1 MNSGLRDGF
10 SAYQAKFFA
19 HQLARSY
26 ANDHVGKLAGL
37 LFDAQVEPKPHQ
49 IDAALFALD
58 SPHLPGV
65 MLADEVGLG
74 KTIEA
79 GIVITQ
85 FWSQRRRQIL
95 IVAPASLRQQWK
107 QELFEKFFIDA
118 TILDSSKQKI
128 KTPSH
133 SPIPSSVVICSYEY
147 VIRQEQELLRP
158 WDLVVADEAHRLRNH
173 WSGKNKA
180 GLAMARIVSNA
191 HKTVFL
197 TATPLQNKLEELY
210 GIVSVFYP
218 GYFYSLDSFRE
229 RYVKGRAFSDDDLPE
244 RVAVLVKR
252 TLRRDAD
259 KYIRFTERLPLTLE
273 FTPSRA
279 ELRLYNLV
287 NGYLQREDIMA
298 FTGSRRHLISLILRK
313 RLGSSTLAIAS
324 TLENIA
330 NRLENEIQ
338 IGVQHAG
345 SGDFLVEEDLTS
357 DEQEA
362 LQEVDSSDEIA
373 EGNPES
379 REDIVRIE
387 VAELRSYAELARSI
401 TVNEKAR
408 KLNEALEQG
417 FAKLRDLGAPEKAI
431 IFTDSTKTQEYLAQ
445 SLRDSGWGDG
455 LVLFNGSNLSPE
467 SQEIYRRWMEAN
479 SGSDLVTGIPASDR
493 RKALVDYFRDSGRV
507 MIATEAAGE
516 GVNLQFCSMVVNYDL
531 PWNPQRVE
539 QRIGRCHRYGQQHNV
554 VVVNFA
560 NRGNA
565 AEARILELLATK
577 FRLFESVFGASD
589 QVLGSIEDGFDFE
602 KKISTILDRCKT
614 AEEINA
620 AFDELEA
627 QFAEEITE
635 EMNRARV
642 KVFDNLDPTVQ
653 DRLRTYEEDSGV
665 VLNTFERL
673 LLAVTKFELDSLAD
687 FRGDGRLFDLRQA
700 PEDGIELGR
709 YFFKSQPEKNAHQY
723 RFSSP
728 LAEYVINQAVSKET
742 PPAKLTFSLSQ
753 SKRVSSTLRNLAGK
767 RGVLE
772 TSLIEFTMSAR
783 DQDFSESYIVSA
795 GETADGEPL
804 DSEYVAEL
812 LELVC
817 IRVDEIASVDARDL
831 RPTISSE
838 IDALSK
844 EVQTRNSRFYNQQ
857 EEIMHRSME
866 DRTAEHNARMREFHS
881 KEKEERRLAKLADNP
896 VEELKHKKEAR
907 KWDQRAE
914 EEYESFRAEKKAL
927 REEGASLLELI
938 EHSLRGTKLERQ
950 LFATE
955 WEVVE

>member
-1 MNSGLRDGF
+1 METELRVGF
-10 SAYQAKFFA
+10 TAYQSKYFA
-19 HQLARSY
+19 HELARSY

-49 IDAALFALD
+49 VDAALFALNT
-58 SPHLPGV
+58 PHLPGV
-65 MLADEVGLG
+65 LLADEVGLG

-85 FWSQRRRQIL
+85 FWSERRRRIL
-95 IVAPASLRQQWK
+95 ITAPASLRQQWK

-118 TILDSSKQKI
+118 TILDSSRAQFK
-128 KTPSH
+128 PLDD
-133 SPIPSSVVICSYEY
+133 SPTSGSVVICSYEY
-147 VIRQEQELLRP
+147 LIRQERNLLRQ

-180 GLAMARIVSNA
+180 GSAMARIASNA

-229 RYVKGRAFSDDDLPE
+229 RYVKGRAFSGDDLSE
-244 RVAVLVKR
+244 RVAILSKR
-252 TLRRDAD
+252 TLRKDAD
-259 KYIRFTERLPLTLE
+259 KYIRFTERLPLTVE

-279 ELRLYNLV
+279 EVKLYNLV
-287 NGYLQREDIMA
+287 NGYLQREDLMA
-298 FTGSRRHLISLILRK
+298 FTGSQRHLIALILRK
-313 RLGSSTLAIAS
+313 RLGSSTFAIAS
-324 TLENIA
+324 TLENISH
-330 NRLENEIQ
+330 RLENETQ
-338 IGVQHAG
+338 TGVQQAD
-345 SGDFLVEEDLTS
+345 SGDFFVQEELTS
-357 DEQEA
+357 DEREA
-362 LQEVDSSDEIA
+362 LQEDDSPDEIA
-373 EGNPES
+373 EDKPAS
-379 REDIVRIE
+379 REDMLRAE
-387 VAELRSYAELARSI
+387 VAELRSFAELARSI
-401 TVNEKAR
+401 TVNEKAL

-417 FAKLRDLGAPEKAI
+417 FAKLRDIGAPEKAI

-445 SLRDSGWGDG
+445 SLRESGWGDG
-455 LVLFNGSNLSPE
+455 LILFNGSNTSPE

-479 SGSDLVTGIPASDR
+479 SGGDLITGIPASDR
-493 RKALVDYFRDSGRV
+493 RKALVDYFRDSGRI

-554 VVVNFA
+554 VVVNFS

-565 AEARILELLATK
+565 AETRILELLATK

-602 KKISTILDRCKT
+602 KKISAILDRCKT

-627 QFAEEITE
+627 EFAKEITE
-635 EMNRARV
+635 EMGRARA

-653 DRLRTYEEDSGV
+653 DRLRTYDEDSGV

-673 LLAVTKFELDSLAD
+673 LLSVTKFELEPYAD
-687 FRGDGRLFDLRQA
+687 FEGDGRVFDLHNPPDQ
-700 PEDGIELGR
+700 GIERGR

-723 RFSSP
+723 RFAGP
-728 LAEYVINQAVSKET
+728 LAEHVINQAVSRET

-753 SKRVSSTLRNLAGK
+753 SKRVSSALKGLTGK
-767 RGVLE
+767 RGVLT
-772 TSLIEFTMSAR
+772 TSLVEFTMSAHDR
-783 DQDFSESYIVSA
+783 DLSESYIVSA
-795 GETADGEPL
+795 GKTADGQLL
-804 DSEYVAEL
+804 DSEYIAEL
-812 LELVC
+812 LELSC
-817 IRVDEIASVDARDL
+817 IRVDEIASPDTRGL

-838 IDALSK
+838 VDALGR
-844 EVQTRNSRFYNQQ
+844 EVQSRNSRFYDQQ
-857 EEIMHRSME
+857 EDIIYRSIE
-866 DRTAEHNARMREFHS
+866 DRKAETDARIREFRS
-881 KEKEERRLAKLADNP
+881 KEKEERRLANLADDP
-896 VEELKHKKEAR
+896 VEQLKHKKEAK
-907 KWDQRAE
+907 KWDQRADRE
-914 EEYESFRAEKKAL
+914 DESFRAEKKAL
-927 REEGASLLELI
+927 KEEGARLLELI
-938 EHSLRGTKLERQ
+938 EQSLRGTKSERQ
-950 LFATE
+950 LFAAE
-955 WEVVE
+955 WEVIE